1 MAKRDNTNMVYPS
14 KSPIVEVFNA
24 QAAMQLIAISLV
36 GMLAACTPAFNW
48 RDVGFEGTP
57 VAALLPCKP
66 DRGERTVPLAGAPR
80 QMVMAG
86 CEAGDATFTVAVVNA
101 QDLAQVGAVQT
112 ELRAANKATQSRYFQ
127 HGLWI
132 VQASIYGT
140 PSAERDGPGA
150 LSSQAAETFFTGI
163 KLPVKP

>member
-1 MAKRDNTNMVYPS
+1 MIYPLN
-14 KSPIVEVFNA
+14 SPVA
-24 QAAMQLIAISLV
+24 QAFTAQQATILV
-36 GMLAACTPAFNW
+36 ALGLACVAAACTPAFNW

-86 CEAGDATFTVAVVNA
+86 CEAGGATFTVAVVTV
-101 QDLAQVGAVQT
+101 QDAAQVGAVKT
-112 ELRAANKATQSRYFQ
+112 ELSAVNKASQSRYFL
-127 HGLWI
+127 HGPFV

-163 KLPVKP
+163 KLPGKP